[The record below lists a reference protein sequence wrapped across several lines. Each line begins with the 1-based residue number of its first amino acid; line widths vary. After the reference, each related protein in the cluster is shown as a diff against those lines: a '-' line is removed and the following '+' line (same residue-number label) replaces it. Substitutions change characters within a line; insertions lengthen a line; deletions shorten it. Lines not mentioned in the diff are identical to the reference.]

1 MKIKYERKEME
12 DFVIKFTQKVIE
24 SNEAGKNAMESV
36 VDYMKTNNEDSK
48 QKAKEL
54 LIKCLDITCNL
65 CEDNREREMLVDFL
79 EEIGVTENYY

>member
-1 MKIKYERKEME
+1 MKYERKEME
-12 DFVIKFTQKVIE
+12 DFVMKFTQKVIE
-24 SNEAGKNAMESV
+24 SNEAGKNAMESA

-54 LIKCLDITCNL
+54 WIKCLDITCNL